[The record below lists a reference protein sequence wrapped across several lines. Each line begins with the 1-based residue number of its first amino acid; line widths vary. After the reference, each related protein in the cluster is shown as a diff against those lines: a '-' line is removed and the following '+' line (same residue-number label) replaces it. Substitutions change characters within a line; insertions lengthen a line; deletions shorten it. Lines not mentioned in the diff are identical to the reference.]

1 MSPASFDE
9 IVQLVGD
16 IDPSTV
22 RRIEESGA
30 SVDEIAEAL
39 GMLEEQHELPR
50 EPSSP
55 RVAEV
60 RALIAEALPLD
71 SDEYDDYRA
80 VM

>member
-1 MSPASFDE
+1 MPPASFDE

-22 RRIEESGA
+22 RRIEEIGA

-39 GMLEEQHELPR
+39 GMLEGERELALDPT
-50 EPSSP
+50 SP

-60 RALIAEALPLD
+60 RALLAEALPD
-71 SDEYDDYRA
+71 ETGGDDEYQA